1 MKKRNSDNF
10 LQKLLTEKMQ
20 QNVKGSAEI
29 VYHGK
34 TLPIKNEKTLLAM
47 QKIEELTKVIS
58 KMDTDKMELDEESG
72 EPNKLSNILLI

>member
-1 MKKRNSDNF
+1 MA
-10 LQKLLTEKMQ
+10 EKVQ

-47 QKIEELTKVIS
+47 QKIDELTKVIS
-58 KMDTDKMELDEESG
+58 KMETDKMELDEESG
-72 EPNKLSNILLI
+72 EPNKLSIFFWLKVVKIS